1 MNEHEEKGLQELQ
14 KSDEASPTVEESP
27 PEEAVEVAGEGVDQA
42 LQEELS
48 RLQEELNR
56 FRELYLRK
64 LADFENFRKRKEKE
78 VEDFRLAAHAD
89 LVRDVLPV
97 LDNLERALAVPEG
110 DGSGIRAGVE
120 LVLRQL
126 KDVLARYGLV
136 ELNPQAEAFDP
147 RYHEAIARQERED
160 LQSDQVLEVLQKG
173 YTLHGRLLRPALV
186 VVGVPK
192 KSEKP
197 ENEDTPGSEETGG
210 SRGDPWAP

>member
-14 KSDEASPTVEESP
+14 QSEDASPTAEGSPAAGAPEGVE
-27 PEEAVEVAGEGVDQA
+27 EGVDQA

-89 LVRDVLPV
+89 LMRDVLPV

-126 KDVLARYGLV
+126 KDVLRRYGLV

-160 LQSDQVLEVLQKG
+160 VQTDQVLEVLQKG
-173 YTLHGRLLRPALV
+173 YTLRGKLLRPALV

-192 KSEKP
+192 KRGGPDEG
-197 ENEDTPGSEETGG
+197 DTSSAEESGG
-210 SRGDPWAP
+210 SRGDPWVR

>member
-1 MNEHEEKGLQELQ
+1 MNEHEEKGIQELQ
-14 KSDEASPTVEESP
+14 DEGEASSPAEESP
-27 PEEAVEVAGEGVDQA
+27 PEEAGEAAGESVDQA
-42 LQEELS
+42 LQEELA
-48 RLQEELNR
+48 RLQDELNR

-78 VEDFRLAAHAD
+78 VEDFRAAAHAD

-126 KDVLARYGLV
+126 KDVLTRYGLV
-136 ELNPQAEAFDP
+136 ELNPLAEAFDP

-160 LQSDQVLEVLQKG
+160 LQRDQVLEVLQKG
-173 YTLHGRLLRPALV
+173 YTLRGKLLRPALV

-192 KSEKP
+192 KGESSEGSQ
-197 ENEDTPGSEETGG
+197 EPGSGEADG

>member
-1 MNEHEEKGLQELQ
+1 MNEHEEKGIQELQ
-14 KSDEASPTVEESP
+14 DQGETPSPGEESLP
-27 PEEAVEVAGEGVDQA
+27 AEAPEVAGEGVDRA
-42 LQEELS
+42 LQEELA

-97 LDNLERALAVPEG
+97 LDNLERALAGPEG

-126 KDVLARYGLV
+126 KDVLSRYGLV

-147 RYHEAIARQERED
+147 RFHEAIARQERED
-160 LQSDQVLEVLQKG
+160 LQCDQVLEVLQKG
-173 YTLHGRLLRPALV
+173 YTLRGKLLRPALV

-192 KSEKP
+192 RVVSSG
-197 ENEDTPGSEETGG
+197 GSEEPGSGETSG
-210 SRGDPWAP
+210 SRGDPWAR

>member
-1 MNEHEEKGLQELQ
+1 MNEHEEKGLE
-14 KSDEASPTVEESP
+14 EAQGGGDVSSTAEESS
-27 PEEAVEVAGEGVDQA
+27 PEQAVEVAGEGVDQA
-42 LQEELS
+42 LQEELA

-126 KDVLARYGLV
+126 KDVLSRYGLV
-136 ELNPQAEAFDP
+136 ELNPQAEVFDP

-160 LQSDQVLEVLQKG
+160 LQCDQVLEVLQKG
-173 YTLHGRLLRPALV
+173 YTLRGRLLRPALV

-192 KSEKP
+192 KGGKVEDEHPSGVE
-197 ENEDTPGSEETGG
+197 ENGG
-210 SRGDPWAP
+210 SRGDPWEP